1 MADFQIIRL
10 KDISPLHIGTGTE
23 NYYFASGV
31 LQSDTVSSALAAVG
45 IQTGILEE
53 SEIIE
58 FLNSFKISSAFPY
71 CSNEYYL
78 PISGGKIA
86 LDNPD
91 YEKKYRK
98 ELKDLKF
105 LEAEEIFPVWASGK
119 KLKIKSVKDKNAQS
133 GSKKIVAERVTIT
146 ENLSTPFFFEWS
158 FFEKNCGLYFIID
171 CNKDV
176 FEKVFKLFNILG
188 EFGIGTD
195 KNVGGGKFEVER
207 SQIELPDVK
216 NPDATMILSSYIP
229 EENEFGSLN
238 LQSSNYQLI
247 KRGGY
252 IAGSDNETF
261 RHLRKKPV
269 YMFVSGSVFN
279 TTQEL
284 EGKIVDLAPKYKN
297 MHSVYRSG
305 RPLTLKIKLQQQ

>member
-1 MADFQIIRL
+1 MAEFQIIRL
-10 KDISPLHIGTGTE
+10 KDLSPLHIGTGTE
-23 NYYFASGV
+23 NYYSSSGV
-31 LQSDTVSSALAAVG
+31 LQSDTVSSALVAVG
-45 IQTGILEE
+45 IQTGVLKE
-53 SEIIE
+53 SEITY

-71 CSNEYYL
+71 CENEYYL
-78 PISGGKIA
+78 PVSGGKIV
-86 LDNPD
+86 LDDPK

-98 ELKDLKF
+98 ELKDMKF
-105 LEAEEIFPVWASGK
+105 LEAEENFPVWASGK
-119 KLKIKSVKDKNAQS
+119 KLKTKLVKDNNAQS
-133 GSKKIVAERVTIT
+133 GNKKHVAERVTIA

-158 FFEKNCGLYFIID
+158 FYEKNCGLYFILD
-171 CNKDV
+171 CDKDA

-195 KNVGGGKFEVER
+195 KNIGGGNFEVEKG
-207 SQIELPDVK
+207 QIELPDVN

-229 EENEFGSLN
+229 EEKEFGCLN

-269 YMFVSGSVFN
+269 YLFASGSVFN
-279 TTQEL
+279 TTQTL
-284 EGKIVDLAPKYKN
+284 EGKIVDLAPKYEN
-297 MHSVYRSG
+297 MHPIYRSG